1 MQTKTFFVTL
11 GVGMAA
17 GALGAMMLP
26 KDSEVYKAAK
36 NAAQTVKSEAE
47 KAIDSMKQML

>member
-11 GVGMAA
+11 GVGLAA

-26 KDSEVYKAAK
+26 KDSEVYKTAK
-36 NAAQTVKSEAE
+36 NAADGIKTEAE
-47 KAIDSMKQML
+47 KLMDSMKLMH